1 MQADENDTS
10 LSEMKSFMAREIIL
24 HGKVVWMLCDIYVLK
39 SIVLFCFFV
48 LFGFVVLWF
57 VCLIASLTV
66 MPEN

>member
-48 LFGFVVLWF
+48 LFGFVVL
-57 VCLIASLTV
+57 
-66 MPEN
+66 